1 MPKVSV
7 IMRCKNSDWVIGQA
21 LTALHSQ
28 TFKDYEL
35 IIVDSGST
43 DKTLDIIKE
52 FPHKLIKIK
61 AQDYYPGAVLNMA
74 CEQAQGEII
83 VFQNSDTVPLISE
96 TLELLLKP
104 FEDENT
110 AATFARQLPRS
121 EAELWVRRDYAISF
135 PDEENAPE
143 WLPYSLPL
151 AAMRKEKWLEQP
163 FYTDSWASED
173 TDWGYRAREKG
184 WNVQYV
190 KEAIVMHSHNY
201 SFKQLYGRKYV
212 EGEAD
217 AWIYGKTPS
226 FLSCL
231 ASWIKRSLSESLL
244 YLRHLKLGGAIKAIF
259 RQRIAHIGYHEG
271 LKMGAERRAKGDND
285 PSKGQIVILE
295 NYNDGNI
302 SG

>member
-1 MPKVSV
+1 
-7 IMRCKNSDWVIGQA
+7 MRCKNSDWVIGQA

-43 DKTLDIIKE
+43 DKTLEIIKE

-74 CEQAQGEII
+74 CEQAQGDII
-83 VFQNSDTVPLISE
+83 VFQNSDTVPLIPE
-96 TLELLLKP
+96 TLGLLLKP

-163 FYTDSWASED
+163 FYTDSWALKIPIGDIEP
-173 TDWGYRAREKG
+173 EKKG
-184 WNVQYV
+184 GRFSTL
-190 KEAIVMHSHNY
+190 K
-201 SFKQLYGRKYV
+201 KQL
-212 EGEAD
+212 
-217 AWIYGKTPS
+217 
-226 FLSCL
+226 
-231 ASWIKRSLSESLL
+231 
-244 YLRHLKLGGAIKAIF
+244 
-259 RQRIAHIGYHEG
+259 
-271 LKMGAERRAKGDND
+271 
-285 PSKGQIVILE
+285 
-295 NYNDGNI
+295 
-302 SG
+302 